1 MTMAA
6 ATQAL
11 KAQEPAQIW
20 ICAPVAPLGL
30 MKWLSQWC
38 DRVVILETPDPFL
51 SVSRFYAEF
60 PQVETEEALIHLQK
74 YNHLTAQQ

>member
-1 MTMAA
+1 
-6 ATQAL
+6 
-11 KAQEPAQIW
+11 
-20 ICAPVAPLGL
+20 